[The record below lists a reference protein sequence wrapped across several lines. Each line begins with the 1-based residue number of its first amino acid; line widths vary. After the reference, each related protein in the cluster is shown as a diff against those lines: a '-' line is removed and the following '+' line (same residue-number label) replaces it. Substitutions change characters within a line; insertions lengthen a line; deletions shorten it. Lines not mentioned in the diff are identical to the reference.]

1 MVERKLN
8 SVQRQ
13 IFNFHIR
20 SSSSSIPPISAFS
33 TLTDSEINLPQLFR
47 GESDNFGGGKE
58 ILLWWKENF
67 NSVQQEIFNFSPTSN
82 KLGCIITT
90 LRSELSRPENRGGM
104 VVEERKSHINM
115 MELRAAELA
124 IMSFTLKE
132 DAI

>member
-115 MELRAAELA
+115 ELKAAELA

>member
-67 NSVQQEIFNFSPTSN
+67 NSVQQIFNFSPTSN